1 MENDIKGNSNVSKE
15 SSKNIKPVTTNVTV
29 KKQSE
34 VTKFKKQLFA
44 EDSKS
49 VKGHI
54 VTTVL
59 LPGIQRLMADA
70 VKNGIDWL
78 IYGSKGGT
86 NRPGGIRNVSYQ
98 NYYNRTSNVPASSP
112 NRNNATRPGAY
123 SVNEVTF
130 NDRGEAEET
139 LARMRENV
147 ESYGMVSVADFYDMV
162 GVKHAFTDNK
172 YGWKSLGDTQV
183 VRNRDGYSIQFPKSR
198 PIE

>member
-1 MENDIKGNSNVSKE
+1 MENLKGNSNAGKDVTKI
-15 SSKNIKPVTTNVTV
+15 IKPITTNVTV

-34 VTKFKKQLFA
+34 VSKFKRQLFA

-49 VKGHI
+49 VTGHI
-54 VTTVL
+54 FTTVL
-59 LPGIQRLMADA
+59 LPGVQRLMADA

-78 IYGSKGGT
+78 IYGSKGGG
-86 NRPGGIRNVSYQ
+86 NRPGSARNVSYQ
-98 NYYNRTSNVPASSP
+98 NYYNRTTNTPSASPTRST
-112 NRNNATRPGAY
+112 AARPGAY
-123 SVNEVTF
+123 SVNEITF
-130 NDRGEAEET
+130 NDRGEAEAT
-139 LARMRENV
+139 LERMLENV
-147 ESYGMVSVADFYDMV
+147 DSYGMVSVADFYDMV